1 MEVGKMNKAR
11 LYLKLKKMLPTDEV
25 EFVYKSIISSKHF
38 DKIIDVEEVDNEIRC
53 IVTDATPKDGLK
65 RAALNYFDSKLP
77 ADVATYTQLDKL
89 AGRVKR
95 EFDMIAMEALA
106 EMIKD
111 FEE

>member
-1 MEVGKMNKAR
+1 MNKVR
-11 LYLKLKKMLPTDEV
+11 LHLKLEKMLPADEV

-38 DKIIDVEEVDNEIRC
+38 DTLVDVCVVNGEIKC
-53 IVTDATPKDGLK
+53 ISTELSPRENLK
-65 RAALNYFDSKLP
+65 RAALNFFDSKLP
-77 ADVATYTQLDKL
+77 AELTTYTQLDKL
-89 AGRVKR
+89 AARAKR